1 MQQKGTNVLFGW
13 RYLKAIWRMMILVM
27 LPIILLTQ
35 SPSRQQDET
44 LLHIFPHHQGAPL
57 PDGFYV
63 YQRLNERGIAIK
75 SITPAPDSL
84 IVRLASSEQTF
95 AAREALRSSFP
106 QAKIITQQPPKPA
119 PFWRQKLT
127 QKTATLG

>member
-1 MQQKGTNVLFGW
+1 MSIRW
-13 RYLKAIWRMMILVM
+13 RYPKSAWRMLLLVL
-27 LPIILLTQ
+27 LPILLLTQ
-35 SPSRQQDET
+35 APHHQPDET
-44 LLHIFPHHQGAPL
+44 LLHIFPQYQGAAL

-84 IVRLASSEQTF
+84 IVRLASPEQTI
-95 AAREALRSSFP
+95 AAREALRSSLP
-106 QAKIITQQPPKPA
+106 QAKIITQPPPKPA

-127 QKTATLG
+127 LQKSEKLG

>member
-1 MQQKGTNVLFGW
+1 
-13 RYLKAIWRMMILVM
+13 MMILVM

-63 YQRLNERGIAIK
+63 YQRLNERGIVIK
-75 SITPAPDSL
+75 SITPCARQPD
-84 IVRLASSEQTF
+84 RQTGVIG
-95 AAREALRSSFP
+95 ADLCRA
-106 QAKIITQQPPKPA
+106 
-119 PFWRQKLT
+119 
-127 QKTATLG
+127 

>member
-1 MQQKGTNVLFGW
+1 MQKKGTNVLFCW
-13 RYLKAIWRMMILVM
+13 RYLKATWRMLILVM

-35 SPSRQQDET
+35 APGRQQDET

-84 IVRLASSEQTF
+84 IVRLASPEQTL
-95 AAREALRSSFP
+95 AAREALRSSLP

-127 QKTATLG
+127 QKASTLG

>member
-1 MQQKGTNVLFGW
+1 ML
-13 RYLKAIWRMMILVM
+13 LLVM
-27 LPIILLTQ
+27 LPILLFTQ
-35 SPSRQQDET
+35 VPHRQQDET
-44 LLHIFPHHQGAPL
+44 LLHIFPQHQGATL

-84 IVRLASSEQTF
+84 IVRLASPEQTI
-95 AAREALRSSFP
+95 AAREALRSSLP
-106 QAKIITQQPPKPA
+106 QAKIITQSPPKPV

-127 QKTATLG
+127 PQKSEKLG